1 MHNSDINPSLKA
13 GTNMASTTLTRI
25 GIGLAGAGILA
36 ATAIGGA
43 SAASA
48 TETSPTASAASATQ
62 ATAAPA
68 SPTKSATTGKSSD
81 ATKASKS
88 AKSSAVSNGMITG
101 INLTVKNTTKDQIA
115 VTFNYSGEA
124 GGQATWTWLKPGE
137 STSVYNATGSG
148 PDVYNSYVYFPST
161 GKQLKFESKLAAW
174 TSDTTITVDGSEYEL
189 DRGQSK
195 SDNKQGHAITV
206 SRGSSDIVLPMTY
219 WIDGMKTV
227 TPDMVLD
234 FTL

>member
-1 MHNSDINPSLKA
+1 
-13 GTNMASTTLTRI
+13 
-25 GIGLAGAGILA
+25 
-36 ATAIGGA
+36 
-43 SAASA
+43 
-48 TETSPTASAASATQ
+48 
-62 ATAAPA
+62 
-68 SPTKSATTGKSSD
+68 
-81 ATKASKS
+81 
-88 AKSSAVSNGMITG
+88 MITG

-148 PDVYNSYVYFPST
+148 PDVYNSYVYSPST

-227 TPDMVLD
+227 TPDMVPRLHPLSTSTTPD
-234 FTL
+234 DGGRAVRSALVPVTRGSGYRRPTVPLTTSYTTSSSWKIATPVLTIESPACGRIR